1 MGVFDIDRGGWMKE
15 LEKLEDIDAV
25 APQMVDAGL
34 EVLEKGV
41 RDGYSRHRRSGDLV
55 NSIKVK
61 KGRKTNN
68 GYYGYVAPEGNDS
81 RGVRNVDKA
90 VYLENGTWKQPS
102 TPVVG
107 PAVAGCESQVV
118 SAMEKKYKEM
128 MG

>member
-1 MGVFDIDRGGWMKE
+1 MGVFDIDMGGFMKE
-15 LEKLEDIDAV
+15 LEKLGNIDAV

-41 RDGYSRHRRSGDLV
+41 KDGYSRHRRSGDLV

-68 GYYGYVAPEGNDS
+68 GYYGYVAPDGNDS

-90 VYLENGTWKQPS
+90 VYLEFD
-102 TPVVG
+102 VL
-107 PAVAGCESQVV
+107 
-118 SAMEKKYKEM
+118 
-128 MG
+128 

>member
-1 MGVFDIDRGGWMKE
+1 MGVFDIDIGGFMKE
-15 LEKLEDIDAV
+15 LEKLENIDAV

-68 GYYGYVAPEGNDS
+68 GYYGYVAPEGNDG